1 MADDKDFQM
10 KIQRIGEL
18 VGELE
23 NIVDPEARASAKA
36 LVQLSAGPA
45 RRRF

>member
-1 MADDKDFQM
+1 MSRWPSLLSLSKIDENHMADDKDFQT

-23 NIVDPEARASAKA
+23 NIR
-36 LVQLSAGPA
+36 
-45 RRRF
+45 